1 MRTKRTDED
10 TARWP
15 FSRENYKT
23 VSDKR
28 LVFVSTNVI
37 SRGRATLA
45 RACHVILSAGCIL
58 PGSSPRSF
66 LLVSPMSPQ
75 RLSSARIFM
84 SRGKIT
90 DADEDNDDDRL
101 WSRQKRIQQLAA
113 VTGKHKFG
121 VSVDQQ
127 HAILHGCQTRRY
139 ASSFGLAT
147 LQDRSGLR
155 RVKESSPVNVS
166 RFLSVSSTGICFPML
181 VTLIWMSHAV
191 LNSASKWN
199 CEFQNCTLR
208 HVRSNIFKPFRRLS
222 PVLMNNGYLCKFIFT

>member
-1 MRTKRTDED
+1 
-10 TARWP
+10 
-15 FSRENYKT
+15 
-23 VSDKR
+23 
-28 LVFVSTNVI
+28 
-37 SRGRATLA
+37 
-45 RACHVILSAGCIL
+45 
-58 PGSSPRSF
+58 
-66 LLVSPMSPQ
+66 MSPQ

-191 LNSASKWN
+191 LNSASK
-199 CEFQNCTLR
+199 
-208 HVRSNIFKPFRRLS
+208 
-222 PVLMNNGYLCKFIFT
+222 